1 MRIVQKRWL
10 HILVVIVM
18 AFCVLQGCKGE
29 PKIPEG
35 AVAVVNGEVITQEE
49 LDADL
54 FLVKKQYAELTQA
67 DEEKLAAIKREIL
80 ESLIAHEVLYQE
92 SRKKGIEVE
101 ETAVDEQVEHIKKQF
116 QEQGGF
122 ENMLKEMNITE
133 EKLKVQFREGIAIQ
147 RLVDQEVIKRIELS
161 DEETKD
167 YYDKN
172 PDLFKQPEKLQARHI
187 LIKAEPAG
195 DKAAKAKALK
205 EIKDIQRKL
214 KGGADFAELAKKYSQ
229 CPSSA
234 EGGDLGEFG
243 RGQMIKPFEDAA
255 FALKKG
261 EMSDII
267 ETDFGYHLIL
277 AGEKKPE
284 TISEY
289 PEVKDRIAQYL
300 KNMKTRAEG
309 EKYIEGLKNEAKI
322 ERFLPEPKKQDSAK

>member
-1 MRIVQKRWL
+1 LKERNYTMHIVQKRWL
-10 HILVVIVM
+10 HILMGIFT

-29 PKIPEG
+29 TKIPED
-35 AVAVVNGEVITQEE
+35 AVAVVNGEIITQEE

-101 ETAVDEQVEHIKKQF
+101 ETAVDEQVAHIKKQF

-133 EKLKVQFREGIAIQ
+133 ERLKVQFREGIAIQ
-147 RLVDQEVIKRIELS
+147 RLVDQEVVKRIEIS

-243 RGQMIKPFEDAA
+243 RGQMIKPFEEAA

-261 EMSDII
+261 EMSDIV

-289 PEVKDRIAQYL
+289 GEVKDRIAQYL

-309 EKYIEGLKNEAKI
+309 EKYIEGLK
-322 ERFLPEPKKQDSAK
+322 EPKKQDSAK